1 MEGGSKRARR
11 SLKYKRMLTPRTSRN
26 ADDCLWFGIAAE
38 QLVHR
43 GPTAPTSR
51 EEFLSIYRHRRLRW
65 RGRQV
70 HDPIESGI
78 SNRHQLWRKYAIVRE
93 PRPTNHLSPQSGSAL
108 LLVLFTLLLIS
119 GLVLSALTFLESGVE
134 DYGALNH
141 QFRARQLARSG
152 LAFGLNPQ
160 VSNED
165 TWLLN
170 QKFKP
175 NGEFHVVITS
185 ESTKLN
191 INSLLSEGR
200 DDILQ
205 SLFLQWNMPLGAVN
219 EVINGLKKWT
229 NGNQEIQ
236 PVGTKVAQSPPQQEE
251 EGMDVGQQRGI
262 QLVRPFLSV
271 PEMAEVPGFN
281 AVIAA
286 KPDWAN
292 YFTVWSDG
300 TIDVNLAAPSMI
312 SLVTGVTLAQAT
324 QLVRHIWGPD
334 GIPFT
339 SDDQPYQN
347 WNDVML
353 QLGMSE
359 QQFQIVQ
366 NLLSLSSSVDR
377 VESTGTV
384 GNYSVTMSVVA
395 KRSAIPVYYLLWQEK

>member
-1 MEGGSKRARR
+1 
-11 SLKYKRMLTPRTSRN
+11 MLAQGRPLTSH
-26 ADDCLWFGIAAE
+26 F
-38 QLVHR
+38 
-43 GPTAPTSR
+43 SR
-51 EEFLSIYRHRRLRW
+51 E
-65 RGRQV
+65 
-70 HDPIESGI
+70 
-78 SNRHQLWRKYAIVRE
+78 N
-93 PRPTNHLSPQSGSAL
+93 GSAL

-119 GLVLSALTFLESGVE
+119 GLILSALSFLESGVA

-152 LAFGLNPQ
+152 LAYGLNPQ
-160 VSNED
+160 VSNQD
-165 TWLLN
+165 TPLLN

-175 NGEFHVVITS
+175 NGEFHVIISS

-191 INSLLSEGR
+191 PNNLLEQGR

-205 SLFLQWNMPLGAVN
+205 TLFLQWNVPLDAVN

-236 PVGTKVAQSPPQQEE
+236 PVGTNAQQAAPSQQA
-251 EGMDVGQQRGI
+251 GVQTGQQQGI
-262 QLVRPFLSV
+262 QLVRPFLAVS
-271 PEMAEVPGFN
+271 EMAEVPGFN
-281 AVIAA
+281 AVIEA

-300 TIDVNLAAPSMI
+300 TIDVNLADPSMI
-312 SLVTGVTLAQAT
+312 ALVTGVTTAQAT
-324 QLVRHIWGPD
+324 QFVKHIWGPD

-353 QLGMSE
+353 QLGMSS

-366 NLLSLSSSVDR
+366 NLLSLQSTVDR
-377 VESTGTV
+377 VESTGTI
-384 GNYSVTMSVVA
+384 GNYSTTIAVVA
-395 KRSAIPVYYLLWQEK
+395 KRASIPVAYLLWQEK

>member
-1 MEGGSKRARR
+1 MQTPITSAIAGNGTSMKAGGRRVSFPAFSLVPARFR
-11 SLKYKRMLTPRTSRN
+11 SFIFRERMR
-26 ADDCLWFGIAAE
+26 
-38 QLVHR
+38 
-43 GPTAPTSR
+43 
-51 EEFLSIYRHRRLRW
+51 
-65 RGRQV
+65 
-70 HDPIESGI
+70 
-78 SNRHQLWRKYAIVRE
+78 
-93 PRPTNHLSPQSGSAL
+93 SGSAL

-141 QFRARQLARSG
+141 EFRARQLARSG
-152 LAFGLNPQ
+152 LAYGLNPQ
-160 VSNED
+160 VSNQD
-165 TWLLN
+165 TPLLN

-175 NGEFHVVITS
+175 NGAFHVVISS

-191 INSLLSEGR
+191 PNSLLEQGR

-205 SLFLQWNMPLGAVN
+205 TLFLQWNVPLDAVN
-219 EVINGLKKWT
+219 GVINGMKKWT

-236 PVGTKVAQSPPQQEE
+236 PVGTNTQQAAPSQQAGVQS
-251 EGMDVGQQRGI
+251 GQQQNGQQQGI
-262 QLVRPFLSV
+262 QLVRPFMAVS
-271 PEMAEVPGFN
+271 EMAEVPGFN
-281 AVIAA
+281 AVIEA

-300 TIDVNLAAPSMI
+300 TIDVNLADPGMI

-324 QLVRHIWGPD
+324 QFVKHIWGPD

-353 QLGMSE
+353 QLGMSSG
-359 QQFQIVQ
+359 QFQIVQ
-366 NLLSLSSSVDR
+366 NLLSLQSTVDR

-384 GNYSVTMSVVA
+384 GNYSTTISVVA
-395 KRSAIPVYYLLWQEK
+395 KRASVPIAYLLWQEK

>member
-1 MEGGSKRARR
+1 MS
-11 SLKYKRMLTPRTSRN
+11 TPRRAMN
-26 ADDCLWFGIAAE
+26 NDDRLGFGIAATE
-38 QLVHR
+38 LLHPR
-43 GPTAPTSR
+43 RTA
-51 EEFLSIYRHRRLRW
+51 
-65 RGRQV
+65 RQF
-70 HDPIESGI
+70 HGPIESGI
-78 SNRHQLWRKYAIVRE
+78 SNRRQLRPKYSIIRE
-93 PRPTNHLSPQSGSAL
+93 PRPTNHLSPLTSHFSRQRGSAL

-119 GLVLSALTFLESGVE
+119 GLILSALSFLESGVE

-160 VSNED
+160 VANQD
-165 TWLLN
+165 TPLLN

-175 NGEFHVVITS
+175 NGAFHVVITS

-191 INSLLSEGR
+191 INSLLEQQR

-205 SLFLQWNMPLGAVN
+205 TLFLQWNVPLKAVN
-219 EVINGLKKWT
+219 NVINGLKKWT

-236 PVGTKVAQSPPQQEE
+236 PVGTNQQAAPSQEAGVQTGQQE
-251 EGMDVGQQRGI
+251 GI
-262 QLVRPFLSV
+262 ELVRPFMAVS
-271 PEMAEVPGFN
+271 EMAEVPGFN
-281 AVIAA
+281 AVIEA
-286 KPDWAN
+286 KPDWAD

-300 TIDVNLAAPSMI
+300 TIDVNLADPSMI

-324 QLVRHIWGPD
+324 QFVQHIWGPD

-353 QLGMSE
+353 RLGMSS

-377 VESTGTV
+377 VDSTGTV
-384 GNYSVTMSVVA
+384 GKYSTTISVVA
-395 KRSAIPVYYLLWQEK
+395 KRSSIPVSYLLWQEK

>member
-1 MEGGSKRARR
+1 
-11 SLKYKRMLTPRTSRN
+11 MLTPTTSEN
-26 ADDCLWFGIAAE
+26 AGNGSAGAFAQNVQSSFELPVPEKWQGIREPRPTKAA
-38 QLVHR
+38 VR
-43 GPTAPTSR
+43 SR
-51 EEFLSIYRHRRLRW
+51 SFALAHGAVGVVPW
-65 RGRQV
+65 
-70 HDPIESGI
+70 
-78 SNRHQLWRKYAIVRE
+78 E
-93 PRPTNHLSPQSGSAL
+93 PRPTNHLSPITSHFSPQRGSAL

-119 GLVLSALTFLESGVE
+119 GLILSALTFLESGVE

-152 LAFGLNPQ
+152 LAYGLNPQ
-160 VSNED
+160 VSNQD
-165 TWLLN
+165 TPLLN

-175 NGEFHVVITS
+175 NGEFKVVISS

-191 INSLLSEGR
+191 VNSLIAQGR

-205 SLFLQWNMPLGAVN
+205 TLFLQWNVPLDAVN

-236 PVGTKVAQSPPQQEE
+236 PVGTNVQQAAPSQQA
-251 EGMDVGQQRGI
+251 GVQTGQQQAGVQTGQQRGI
-262 QLVRPFLSV
+262 QLVRPFLAVS
-271 PEMAEVPGFN
+271 EMAEVPGFN
-281 AVIAA
+281 AVIEA

-300 TIDVNLAAPSMI
+300 TIDVNLADPSMI

-324 QLVRHIWGPD
+324 QFVKHIWGPD

-347 WNDVML
+347 ANEVML
-353 QLGMSE
+353 QLGMSS

-366 NLLSLSSSVDR
+366 NLLSLQSTVDR
-377 VESTGTV
+377 VESTGTI
-384 GNYSVTMSVVA
+384 GNYSTTISVVA
-395 KRSAIPVYYLLWQEK
+395 KRASVPVAYLLWQEK

>member
-1 MEGGSKRARR
+1 
-11 SLKYKRMLTPRTSRN
+11 MLTPRTSTEYR
-26 ADDCLWFGIAAE
+26 LGMAAK
-38 QLVHR
+38 
-43 GPTAPTSR
+43 
-51 EEFLSIYRHRRLRW
+51 RL
-65 RGRQV
+65 
-70 HDPIESGI
+70 
-78 SNRHQLWRKYAIVRE
+78 L
-93 PRPTNHLSPQSGSAL
+93 TNHFSSQSGSAL

-160 VSNED
+160 ISNQD
-165 TWLLN
+165 TPLLN

-175 NGEFHVVITS
+175 NGEFHVVISS

-191 INSLLSEGR
+191 VNSLLEQGR

-205 SLFLQWNMPLGAVN
+205 TLFLQWNVPLDAVN

-236 PVGTKVAQSPPQQEE
+236 PVGSNVPQAAPAQQAGVQTGQLPGVQT
-251 EGMDVGQQRGI
+251 GQQQQGI
-262 QLVRPFLSV
+262 QLVRPFMAVS
-271 PEMAEVPGFN
+271 EMAEVPGFN
-281 AVIAA
+281 AVIEA
-286 KPDWAN
+286 KPNWAD

-300 TIDVNLAAPSMI
+300 TIDVNLADPSMI
-312 SLVTGVTLAQAT
+312 SLVTGVTPATAT
-324 QLVRHIWGPD
+324 QFVKHIWGPD

-339 SDDQPYQN
+339 SDDLPYQN

-353 QLGMSE
+353 QLGMSS

-366 NLLSLSSSVDR
+366 NLLSLTSTVDR
-377 VESTGTV
+377 VDSTGTI
-384 GNYSVTMSVVA
+384 GKYSTTISVVA
-395 KRSAIPVYYLLWQEK
+395 KRTSIPVAYLLWQEK

>member
-1 MEGGSKRARR
+1 MVKPRGAIDTDDWLRLGIATRQLVRR
-11 SLKYKRMLTPRTSRN
+11 RPAAPTSPEASPSIYSLRWLRRTSRRFHRPVESGLSN
-26 ADDCLWFGIAAE
+26 
-38 QLVHR
+38 HR
-43 GPTAPTSR
+43 G
-51 EEFLSIYRHRRLRW
+51 
-65 RGRQV
+65 
-70 HDPIESGI
+70 
-78 SNRHQLWRKYAIVRE
+78 LWRKYTIVRE
-93 PRPTNHLSPQSGSAL
+93 PRPGNHQLPVTNHFSLKSGSAL

-119 GLVLSALTFLESGVE
+119 GLVLSAVTFLESGVE

-152 LAFGLNPQ
+152 LAFGVNPQ
-160 VSNED
+160 ISNQD
-165 TWLLN
+165 TALLN

-191 INSLLSEGR
+191 VNSLLSQGR

-205 SLFLQWNMPLGAVN
+205 TLFLQWNMSLGAVN
-219 EVINGLKKWT
+219 DVINGLKKWT
-229 NGNQEIQ
+229 NG
-236 PVGTKVAQSPPQQEE
+236 TKMAQSASPQEE
-251 EGMDVGQQRGI
+251 EGVDVGQQRGI

-271 PEMAEVPGFN
+271 SEMAEVPGFN

-300 TIDVNLAAPSMI
+300 TIDVNLADPSMI

-359 QQFQIVQ
+359 QQFQIAQ

-377 VESTGTV
+377 VESTGIV
-384 GNYSVTMSVVA
+384 GKYSTTISVVA
-395 KRSAIPVYYLLWQEK
+395 KRSAIPVQYLLWQEK

>member
-1 MEGGSKRARR
+1 MSILYKNLHDALATLGSGPGLPDSVRPKTFPADQLWSKRNCGPDSTRSRQPCRGMATARWVNENA
-11 SLKYKRMLTPRTSRN
+11 LTPLHSIVSRHHGLHWTVASTGHGRRT
-26 ADDCLWFGIAAE
+26 
-38 QLVHR
+38 
-43 GPTAPTSR
+43 
-51 EEFLSIYRHRRLRW
+51 
-65 RGRQV
+65 
-70 HDPIESGI
+70 
-78 SNRHQLWRKYAIVRE
+78 
-93 PRPTNHLSPQSGSAL
+93 QSGSAL
-108 LLVLFTLLLIS
+108 LLVLFTLLLIT
-119 GLVLSALTFLESGVE
+119 GLILSALTFLESGVE

-160 VSNED
+160 VTNQD
-165 TWLLN
+165 TQLLN

-175 NGEFHVVITS
+175 NSEFHVVISS

-191 INSLLSEGR
+191 INSLLEQQR

-205 SLFLQWNMPLGAVN
+205 TLFLQWNVPLKAVN
-219 EVINGLKKWT
+219 DVINGLKKWT

-236 PVGTKVAQSPPQQEE
+236 PVGTN
-251 EGMDVGQQRGI
+251 GQQAAPSQEAGI
-262 QLVRPFLSV
+262 QTGQQQGIELVRPFMAVS
-271 PEMAEVPGFN
+271 EMAEVPGFG

-300 TIDVNLAAPSMI
+300 TIDVNLADPAMI
-312 SLVTGVTLAQAT
+312 SLVTGVTLAQST

-353 QLGMSE
+353 QLGMSS

-377 VESTGTV
+377 VDSTGTI
-384 GNYSVTMSVVA
+384 GNYSTTISVVA
-395 KRSAIPVYYLLWQEK
+395 KRSSIPVAYLLWQEK

>member
-1 MEGGSKRARR
+1 MRSRA
-11 SLKYKRMLTPRTSRN
+11 LNFQK
-26 ADDCLWFGIAAE
+26 
-38 QLVHR
+38 Q
-43 GPTAPTSR
+43 
-51 EEFLSIYRHRRLRW
+51 
-65 RGRQV
+65 
-70 HDPIESGI
+70 DPHQ
-78 SNRHQLWRKYAIVRE
+78 SN
-93 PRPTNHLSPQSGSAL
+93 GSAL

-119 GLVLSALTFLESGVE
+119 GLILSALSFLESGVD

-141 QFRARQLARSG
+141 EFQARQLARSG

-160 VSNED
+160 VTNQD
-165 TWLLN
+165 TPLLN

-175 NGEFHVVITS
+175 TGEFHVVISS

-191 INSLLSEGR
+191 INSLLEQGR

-205 SLFLQWNMPLGAVN
+205 TLFLQWNVSLKAVN
-219 EVINGLKKWT
+219 EAINGLKKWT

-236 PVGTKVAQSPPQQEE
+236 PVGTNAPQPAP
-251 EGMDVGQQRGI
+251 GQQAALNNPQLGQNNQQIGI
-262 QLVRPFLSV
+262 QLVRPFLAVS
-271 PEMAEVPGFN
+271 EMAEAPGFG

-286 KPDWAN
+286 KPDWAD

-300 TIDVNLAAPSMI
+300 TIDVNLADASMI
-312 SLVTGVTLAQAT
+312 SLVTGVTLAQST

-353 QLGMSE
+353 QLGMSS
-359 QQFQIVQ
+359 QQFKIVQ

-377 VESTGTV
+377 VDSTGTI
-384 GNYSVTMSVVA
+384 GNYSTTISVVA
-395 KRSAIPVYYLLWQEK
+395 KRSSIPVAYLLWQEK

>member
-1 MEGGSKRARR
+1 MELGAVA
-11 SLKYKRMLTPRTSRN
+11 N
-26 ADDCLWFGIAAE
+26 ADNILERLSLSLRGKGRVRRAA
-38 QLVHR
+38 
-43 GPTAPTSR
+43 
-51 EEFLSIYRHRRLRW
+51 
-65 RGRQV
+65 
-70 HDPIESGI
+70 
-78 SNRHQLWRKYAIVRE
+78 
-93 PRPTNHLSPQSGSAL
+93 TNGSAL

-119 GLVLSALTFLESGVE
+119 GLVLGALTFLESGVE

-152 LAFGLNPQ
+152 LAFGINPQ
-160 VSNED
+160 VSNQD
-165 TWLLN
+165 TALLN

-191 INSLLSEGR
+191 VNSLLSQGR

-205 SLFLQWNMPLGAVN
+205 TLFLQWNVPLGAVN
-219 EVINGLKKWT
+219 DVINGLKKWT

-236 PVGTKVAQSPPQQEE
+236 PVGTNVAQPQEE
-251 EGMDVGQQRGI
+251 EGTDVSQQRGI

-271 PEMAEVPGFN
+271 SEMAEVPGFN
-281 AVIAA
+281 AVIEA
-286 KPDWAN
+286 KPNWAD

-300 TIDVNLAAPSMI
+300 TIDVNLADPSMI
-312 SLVTGVTLAQAT
+312 SLVTGVTPATAT
-324 QLVRHIWGPD
+324 QLVKRIWGPD

-377 VESTGTV
+377 VESV
-384 GNYSVTMSVVA
+384 GSVGKYSVTLSVVA
-395 KRSAIPVYYLLWQEK
+395 KRSAIPVAYLLWQEK

>member
-1 MEGGSKRARR
+1 
-11 SLKYKRMLTPRTSRN
+11 MLTPKTSTEY
-26 ADDCLWFGIAAE
+26 WFGMAAKR
-38 QLVHR
+38 LVHR
-43 GPTAPTSR
+43 GPTAPQ
-51 EEFLSIYRHRRLRW
+51 F
-65 RGRQV
+65 RGS
-70 HDPIESGI
+70 IESGI
-78 SNRHQLWRKYAIVRE
+78 SGRRQPWRKCATIRE
-93 PRPTNHLSPQSGSAL
+93 PRPTNHQSLLTNHFSPQSGSAL

-160 VSNED
+160 TSNQD
-165 TWLLN
+165 TPLLN

-191 INSLLSEGR
+191 VNSLLKLGR

-205 SLFLQWNMPLGAVN
+205 TLFLQWNVPLDAVN

-236 PVGTKVAQSPPQQEE
+236 PVGSNVPQAAPAQQAGAEAGQLPRVQT
-251 EGMDVGQQRGI
+251 GQQQQGL
-262 QLVRPFLSV
+262 QLVRPFMAVS
-271 PEMAEVPGFN
+271 EMAEVPGFN
-281 AVIAA
+281 AVIEA
-286 KPDWAN
+286 KPNWAD

-300 TIDVNLAAPSMI
+300 TIDVNLADASMI
-312 SLVTGVTLAQAT
+312 SLVTGVTPAT
-324 QLVRHIWGPD
+324 ANQFVKHIWGPD

-339 SDDQPYQN
+339 SDDLPYQN

-353 QLGMSE
+353 QLGMSS

-366 NLLSLSSSVDR
+366 NLLSLTSTVDR
-377 VESTGTV
+377 VDSTGTI
-384 GNYSVTMSVVA
+384 GKYSTTISVVA
-395 KRSAIPVYYLLWQEK
+395 KRSSIPVAYLLWQEK